1 MFFMD
6 CDEGEI
12 SEIINA
18 LETSK
23 SSDLLIK
30 AVKKASNFLVPHLT
44 KFFALFREV
53 YSPALSKLAGLHLYS
68 KRPYTIVWKNIRKN
82 HIQQVKQFFLL

>member
-44 KFFALFREV
+44 KFFDSFIQRGVFPSTLKVGRVTPIFKKTIHNCLE
-53 YSPALSKLAGLHLYS
+53 KYS
-68 KRPYTIVWKNIRKN
+68 KKSYSTG
-82 HIQQVKQFFLL
+82 